1 MSHAI
6 SLDSLLNLP
15 AMGIPVV
22 NYSPESTWE
31 FGAAAQGYFRLPNQ
45 ERTSIVQLDGTYSLR
60 HQWYVN
66 TQGTLYFGNR
76 TLSPNSLIASSPIDL
91 ILLDIMMG
99 EMSGLE
105 MAEKLRSDIG
115 YRESGIGIP
124 PIIFLTALS
133 DEDTVLQGFQLGADD
148 YISKPFRIA
157 EVLARVAAVL
167 RRSATPKTAVQN
179 SSEVQNSSTI
189 VFEGIVVNKADM
201 SLKVDG
207 ETVVMTRKEIEL
219 LCYLLTH
226 RGQILSREHLLKN
239 VWDSNGFVLERT
251 VDVHITHLRKKLG
264 QYGKRIVTKSG
275 YGYMFSV

>member
-1 MSHAI
+1 MAKQRI
-6 SLDSLLNLP
+6 L
-15 AMGIPVV
+15 
-22 NYSPESTWE
+22 
-31 FGAAAQGYFRLPNQ
+31 
-45 ERTSIVQLDGTYSLR
+45 IVDDEEDICMILSYSLQKAGYEVLVA
-60 HQWYVN
+60 HSAEEALELIQ
-66 TQGTLYFGNR
+66 
-76 TLSPNSLIASSPIDL
+76 SPIAHTPSPIDL

-115 YRESGIGIP
+115 RSQSELLGIGIP

-133 DEDTVLQGFQLGADD
+133 DEDTVLQGFKLGADD

-167 RRSATPKTAVQN
+167 RRTAEQGTRSQEPRPISN
-179 SSEVQNSSTI
+179 DSI

-207 ETVVMTRKEIEL
+207 EAVVMTRKEIEL

>member
-1 MSHAI
+1 MAKQRI
-6 SLDSLLNLP
+6 L
-15 AMGIPVV
+15 
-22 NYSPESTWE
+22 
-31 FGAAAQGYFRLPNQ
+31 
-45 ERTSIVQLDGTYSLR
+45 IVDDEEDICMILSYSLQKAGYEVLVAHSAEEALANYELR
-60 HQWYVN
+60 IKNYEV
-66 TQGTLYFGNR
+66 
-76 TLSPNSLIASSPIDL
+76 DL

-105 MAEKLRSDIG
+105 MAEKVKSENGNVKGENHL
-115 YRESGIGIP
+115 P

-133 DEDTVLQGFQLGADD
+133 DEDTVLQGFKLGADD

-207 ETVVMTRKEIEL
+207 EAVVMTRKEIEL

>member
-1 MSHAI
+1 MAKQRI
-6 SLDSLLNLP
+6 L
-15 AMGIPVV
+15 
-22 NYSPESTWE
+22 
-31 FGAAAQGYFRLPNQ
+31 
-45 ERTSIVQLDGTYSLR
+45 IVDDEEDICMILSYSLQKAGYDTLVA
-60 HQWYVN
+60 HSAEEALELLQSPIAN
-66 TQGTLYFGNR
+66 T
-76 TLSPNSLIASSPIDL
+76 PSPIDL

-105 MAEKLRSDIG
+105 MANHLRLDNVQSDNL
-115 YRESGIGIP
+115 P

-133 DEDTVLQGFQLGADD
+133 DEDTVLQGFKLGADD

-157 EVLARVAAVL
+157 EVLARVTAVL
-167 RRSATPKTAVQN
+167 RRSAMPKAMVQD

-207 ETVVMTRKEIEL
+207 EAVVMTRKEIEL

-226 RGQILSREHLLKN
+226 RGQILSREHLLQN

>member
-1 MSHAI
+1 MILS
-6 SLDSLLNLP
+6 
-15 AMGIPVV
+15 
-22 NYSPESTWE
+22 
-31 FGAAAQGYFRLPNQ
+31 
-45 ERTSIVQLDGTYSLR
+45 YSL
-60 HQWYVN
+60 QKAGYE
-66 TQGTLYFGNR
+66 TLVAHSAEEA
-76 TLSPNSLIASSPIDL
+76 LELLQSPNSLIASSPIDL

-133 DEDTVLQGFQLGADD
+133 DEDTVLQGFKLGADD

-219 LCYLLTH
+219 ICYLLTH
-226 RGQILSREHLLKN
+226 RGQILSREHLLQN

>member
-1 MSHAI
+1 MAKQRI
-6 SLDSLLNLP
+6 L
-15 AMGIPVV
+15 
-22 NYSPESTWE
+22 
-31 FGAAAQGYFRLPNQ
+31 
-45 ERTSIVQLDGTYSLR
+45 IVDDEEDICMILSYSL
-60 HQWYVN
+60 QKAGYD
-66 TQGTLYFGNR
+66 TLVAHSAEEA
-76 TLSPNSLIASSPIDL
+76 LELLQSPIAHTPSPIDL

-133 DEDTVLQGFQLGADD
+133 DEDTVLQGFKLGADD

-167 RRSATPKTAVQN
+167 RRTAKQGAKN
-179 SSEVQNSSTI
+179 QEPRPISNDCI
-189 VFEGIVVNKADM
+189 VFEGVVVNKADM

-207 ETVVMTRKEIEL
+207 EAVVMTRKEIEL

-226 RGQILSREHLLKN
+226 RGQILSREHLLNN
-239 VWDSNGFVLERT
+239 VWDSNGIVLERT
-251 VDVHITHLRKKLG
+251 VDVHITHLRRKLG

>member
-1 MSHAI
+1 MAKQRI
-6 SLDSLLNLP
+6 L
-15 AMGIPVV
+15 
-22 NYSPESTWE
+22 
-31 FGAAAQGYFRLPNQ
+31 
-45 ERTSIVQLDGTYSLR
+45 IVDDEEDICMILSYSLQKAGYEVLVA
-60 HQWYVN
+60 HSAEEALELLQ
-66 TQGTLYFGNR
+66 
-76 TLSPNSLIASSPIDL
+76 SPNSLIASSPIDL

-105 MAEKLRSDIG
+105 MAEKLKSENG
-115 YRESGIGIP
+115 NVKGENHLP

-133 DEDTVLQGFQLGADD
+133 DEDTVLQGFKLGADD

-167 RRSATPKTAVQN
+167 RRTAEQGAKN
-179 SSEVQNSSTI
+179 KEQRPISNDCI

-207 ETVVMTRKEIEL
+207 EAVVMTRKEIEL

-264 QYGKRIVTKSG
+264 PYGKRIVTKSG
-275 YGYMFSV
+275 YGYLFSV

>member
-1 MSHAI
+1 MAKQRI
-6 SLDSLLNLP
+6 L
-15 AMGIPVV
+15 
-22 NYSPESTWE
+22 
-31 FGAAAQGYFRLPNQ
+31 
-45 ERTSIVQLDGTYSLR
+45 IVDDEEDICMILSYSL
-60 HQWYVN
+60 QKAGYD
-66 TQGTLYFGNR
+66 TLVAHSAEEA
-76 TLSPNSLIASSPIDL
+76 LEQLQSPIAHTPSPIDL

-157 EVLARVAAVL
+157 EVLARVTAVL
-167 RRSATPKTAVQN
+167 RRTEAIRRSGDQATRR
-179 SSEVQNSSTI
+179 EGDDDCI

-207 ETVVMTRKEIEL
+207 EAVVMTRKEIEL

-226 RGQILSREHLLKN
+226 RGQILSREHLLQN

>member
-1 MSHAI
+1 MAKQRI
-6 SLDSLLNLP
+6 L
-15 AMGIPVV
+15 
-22 NYSPESTWE
+22 
-31 FGAAAQGYFRLPNQ
+31 
-45 ERTSIVQLDGTYSLR
+45 IVDDEEDICMILSYSLQKAGYEVLVA
-60 HQWYVN
+60 HSAEEALELLQ
-66 TQGTLYFGNR
+66 
-76 TLSPNSLIASSPIDL
+76 SPIAHTPSPIDL

-105 MAEKLRSDIG
+105 MAEKLKSENG
-115 YRESGIGIP
+115 KVKSENHLP

-133 DEDTVLQGFQLGADD
+133 DEDTVLQGFKLGADD

-167 RRSATPKTAVQN
+167 RRTEARRRQGDEAIRQE
-179 SSEVQNSSTI
+179 SENCI

-207 ETVVMTRKEIEL
+207 EAVVMTRKEIEL

>member
-1 MSHAI
+1 MAKQRI
-6 SLDSLLNLP
+6 L
-15 AMGIPVV
+15 
-22 NYSPESTWE
+22 
-31 FGAAAQGYFRLPNQ
+31 
-45 ERTSIVQLDGTYSLR
+45 IVDDEEDICMILSYSL
-60 HQWYVN
+60 QKAGYD
-66 TQGTLYFGNR
+66 TLVAHSAEEA
-76 TLSPNSLIASSPIDL
+76 LELLQSPIAHTPSPINL

-105 MAEKLRSDIG
+105 MAEILNQKPGTKSQDRSV
-115 YRESGIGIP
+115 P

-167 RRSATPKTAVQN
+167 RRTETRRRQGDEAIRQEGEN
-179 SSEVQNSSTI
+179 CI

>member
-1 MSHAI
+1 MAKQRI
-6 SLDSLLNLP
+6 L
-15 AMGIPVV
+15 
-22 NYSPESTWE
+22 
-31 FGAAAQGYFRLPNQ
+31 
-45 ERTSIVQLDGTYSLR
+45 IVDDEEDICMILSYSLQKAGYEVLVAHSAEEALANYELR
-60 HQWYVN
+60 IKNYEV
-66 TQGTLYFGNR
+66 
-76 TLSPNSLIASSPIDL
+76 DL

-105 MAEKLRSDIG
+105 MAEKLKSENG
-115 YRESGIGIP
+115 NVKGENHLP

-133 DEDTVLQGFQLGADD
+133 DEDTVLQGFKLGADD

-167 RRSATPKTAVQN
+167 RRSAMPKTAVQN

-207 ETVVMTRKEIEL
+207 EAVVMTRKEIEL

>member
-1 MSHAI
+1 MILS
-6 SLDSLLNLP
+6 
-15 AMGIPVV
+15 
-22 NYSPESTWE
+22 
-31 FGAAAQGYFRLPNQ
+31 
-45 ERTSIVQLDGTYSLR
+45 YSLQKAGYEVLVA
-60 HQWYVN
+60 HSAEEALELLQ
-66 TQGTLYFGNR
+66 
-76 TLSPNSLIASSPIDL
+76 SPNSLIASSPIDL

-105 MAEKLRSDIG
+105 MAEKLKSENG
-115 YRESGIGIP
+115 NVKGENHLP

-133 DEDTVLQGFQLGADD
+133 DEDTVLQGFKLGADD

-167 RRSATPKTAVQN
+167 RRSAMPKTAVQN
-179 SSEVQNSSTI
+179 SSEIQNSSTI

-275 YGYMFSV
+275 YGYLFSV

>member
-1 MSHAI
+1 MAKQRI
-6 SLDSLLNLP
+6 L
-15 AMGIPVV
+15 
-22 NYSPESTWE
+22 
-31 FGAAAQGYFRLPNQ
+31 
-45 ERTSIVQLDGTYSLR
+45 IVDDEEDICMILSYSLQKAGYEVLVA
-60 HQWYVN
+60 HSAEEALELLQ
-66 TQGTLYFGNR
+66 
-76 TLSPNSLIASSPIDL
+76 SPIAHTPSPIDL

-105 MAEKLRSDIG
+105 MANHLRLDNVQSDNL
-115 YRESGIGIP
+115 P

-133 DEDTVLQGFQLGADD
+133 DEDTVLQGFKLGADD

-157 EVLARVAAVL
+157 EVLARVTAVL
-167 RRSATPKTAVQN
+167 RRTAEQGTRN
-179 SSEVQNSSTI
+179 QEQRPISNDCI

-207 ETVVMTRKEIEL
+207 EAVVMTRKEIEL

-226 RGQILSREHLLKN
+226 RGQILSREHLLQN

-251 VDVHITHLRKKLG
+251 VDVHITHLRKKLR

>member
-1 MSHAI
+1 MAKQRI
-6 SLDSLLNLP
+6 L
-15 AMGIPVV
+15 
-22 NYSPESTWE
+22 
-31 FGAAAQGYFRLPNQ
+31 
-45 ERTSIVQLDGTYSLR
+45 IVDDEEDICMILSYSLQKAGYEVLVA
-60 HQWYVN
+60 HSAEDALELLQ
-66 TQGTLYFGNR
+66 
-76 TLSPNSLIASSPIDL
+76 SPTAHTPSPINL

-115 YRESGIGIP
+115 RSQSELLDASLLDIGTP

-133 DEDTVLQGFQLGADD
+133 DEDTVLQGFKLGADD

-167 RRSATPKTAVQN
+167 RRTAEQGTRN
-179 SSEVQNSSTI
+179 QEQRPISNDCI

-207 ETVVMTRKEIEL
+207 EAVVMTRKEIEL

-226 RGQILSREHLLKN
+226 RGQILSREHLLQN
-239 VWDSNGFVLERT
+239 VWNSNGFVLERT
-251 VDVHITHLRKKLG
+251 VDVHITHLRRKLG

>member
-1 MSHAI
+1 MAKQRI
-6 SLDSLLNLP
+6 L
-15 AMGIPVV
+15 
-22 NYSPESTWE
+22 
-31 FGAAAQGYFRLPNQ
+31 
-45 ERTSIVQLDGTYSLR
+45 IVDDEEDICMILSYSL
-60 HQWYVN
+60 QKAGYEV
-66 TQGTLYFGNR
+66 
-76 TLSPNSLIASSPIDL
+76 LIAHSAEEALELLQSPIAHTPSPIDL

-105 MAEKLRSDIG
+105 MANHLRLDNVQSDDL
-115 YRESGIGIP
+115 P

-133 DEDTVLQGFQLGADD
+133 DEDTVLQGFKLGADD

-201 SLKVDG
+201 SLKVDN
-207 ETVVMTRKEIEL
+207 EAVVMTRKEIEL

-239 VWDSNGFVLERT
+239 VWDSNGFVMERT
-251 VDVHITHLRKKLG
+251 VDVHITHLRRKLG

>member
-1 MSHAI
+1 MAKQRI
-6 SLDSLLNLP
+6 L
-15 AMGIPVV
+15 
-22 NYSPESTWE
+22 
-31 FGAAAQGYFRLPNQ
+31 
-45 ERTSIVQLDGTYSLR
+45 IVDDEEDICMILSYSLQKAGYEVLVA
-60 HQWYVN
+60 HSAEEALELLQ
-66 TQGTLYFGNR
+66 
-76 TLSPNSLIASSPIDL
+76 SPIAHTPSPIDL

-99 EMSGLE
+99 EISGLE
-105 MAEKLRSDIG
+105 MAEKLKS
-115 YRESGIGIP
+115 ENHIP

-133 DEDTVLQGFQLGADD
+133 DEDTVLQGFKLGADD

-167 RRSATPKTAVQN
+167 RRSATLKTAVQS

-239 VWDSNGFVLERT
+239 VWDSNGFVMERT
-251 VDVHITHLRKKLG
+251 VDVHITHLRRKLG

>member
-1 MSHAI
+1 MAKQRI
-6 SLDSLLNLP
+6 L
-15 AMGIPVV
+15 
-22 NYSPESTWE
+22 
-31 FGAAAQGYFRLPNQ
+31 
-45 ERTSIVQLDGTYSLR
+45 IVDDEEDICMILSYSL
-60 HQWYVN
+60 QKAGYEV
-66 TQGTLYFGNR
+66 
-76 TLSPNSLIASSPIDL
+76 LIAHSAEEALELLQSPIAHTPSPIDL

-105 MAEKLRSDIG
+105 MANHLRLDNVQSDNL
-115 YRESGIGIP
+115 P

-133 DEDTVLQGFQLGADD
+133 DEDTVLQGFKLGADD

-207 ETVVMTRKEIEL
+207 EAVVMTRKEIEL

-251 VDVHITHLRKKLG
+251 VDVHITHLRRKLR

>member
-1 MSHAI
+1 MAKQRI
-6 SLDSLLNLP
+6 L
-15 AMGIPVV
+15 
-22 NYSPESTWE
+22 
-31 FGAAAQGYFRLPNQ
+31 
-45 ERTSIVQLDGTYSLR
+45 IVDDEEDICMILSYSLQKAGYEVLVAHSAEEALANYELR
-60 HQWYVN
+60 IKNYEV
-66 TQGTLYFGNR
+66 
-76 TLSPNSLIASSPIDL
+76 DL

-105 MAEKLRSDIG
+105 MAEKLKSENG
-115 YRESGIGIP
+115 NVKGENHLP

-133 DEDTVLQGFQLGADD
+133 DEDTVLKGFKLGADD

-167 RRSATPKTAVQN
+167 RRTEARRQQGDEAIRQEGEN
-179 SSEVQNSSTI
+179 CI

-207 ETVVMTRKEIEL
+207 EVVVMTRKEIEL

-226 RGQILSREHLLKN
+226 RGQILSREHLLQH
-239 VWDSNGFVLERT
+239 VWDSNGFVMERT
-251 VDVHITHLRKKLG
+251 VDVHITHLRRKLG

>member
-1 MSHAI
+1 MAKQRI
-6 SLDSLLNLP
+6 L
-15 AMGIPVV
+15 
-22 NYSPESTWE
+22 
-31 FGAAAQGYFRLPNQ
+31 
-45 ERTSIVQLDGTYSLR
+45 IVDDEEDICMILSYSLQKAGYEVLVAHSAEEALANYELR
-60 HQWYVN
+60 IKNYEV
-66 TQGTLYFGNR
+66 
-76 TLSPNSLIASSPIDL
+76 DL

-105 MAEKLRSDIG
+105 MANHLRLDNVQSDNL
-115 YRESGIGIP
+115 P

-133 DEDTVLQGFQLGADD
+133 DEDTVLQGFKLGADD

-167 RRSATPKTAVQN
+167 RRTAEQGTRN
-179 SSEVQNSSTI
+179 QEQGPISSDCI

-201 SLKVDG
+201 SLNVDG
-207 ETVVMTRKEIEL
+207 EAVVMTRKEIEL

-226 RGQILSREHLLKN
+226 RGQILSREHLLQN

>member
-1 MSHAI
+1 MAKQRI
-6 SLDSLLNLP
+6 L
-15 AMGIPVV
+15 
-22 NYSPESTWE
+22 
-31 FGAAAQGYFRLPNQ
+31 
-45 ERTSIVQLDGTYSLR
+45 IVDDEEDICMILSYSLQKAGYEVLVAHSAEEALANYELR
-60 HQWYVN
+60 IKNYEV
-66 TQGTLYFGNR
+66 
-76 TLSPNSLIASSPIDL
+76 DL

-105 MAEKLRSDIG
+105 MAEKVKSENGNVKGENHL
-115 YRESGIGIP
+115 P

-133 DEDTVLQGFQLGADD
+133 DEDTVLQGFKLGADD

-226 RGQILSREHLLKN
+226 RGQVLSREHLLKN

-275 YGYMFSV
+275 YGYLFSV

>member
-1 MSHAI
+1 MAKQRI
-6 SLDSLLNLP
+6 L
-15 AMGIPVV
+15 
-22 NYSPESTWE
+22 
-31 FGAAAQGYFRLPNQ
+31 
-45 ERTSIVQLDGTYSLR
+45 IVDDEEDICMILSYSLQKAGYEVLVA
-60 HQWYVN
+60 HSAEEALELLQ
-66 TQGTLYFGNR
+66 
-76 TLSPNSLIASSPIDL
+76 SPTAHTPSPIDL

-115 YRESGIGIP
+115 RSRGELLDASLLDIGTP

-133 DEDTVLQGFQLGADD
+133 DEDTVLQGFKLGADD

-167 RRSATPKTAVQN
+167 RRTAEQGAKN
-179 SSEVQNSSTI
+179 QEPRPISNDCI
-189 VFEGIVVNKADM
+189 VFEGVVVNKADM
-201 SLKVDG
+201 SLKVD
-207 ETVVMTRKEIEL
+207 EVVVVMTRKEIEL

-226 RGQILSREHLLKN
+226 RGQILSREHLLSN

>member
-1 MSHAI
+1 MAKQRI
-6 SLDSLLNLP
+6 L
-15 AMGIPVV
+15 
-22 NYSPESTWE
+22 
-31 FGAAAQGYFRLPNQ
+31 
-45 ERTSIVQLDGTYSLR
+45 IVDDEEDICMILSYSLQKAGYEVLVA
-60 HQWYVN
+60 HSAEEALELLQ
-66 TQGTLYFGNR
+66 
-76 TLSPNSLIASSPIDL
+76 SPNSLIASSPIDL

-105 MAEKLRSDIG
+105 MAEKLKSENG
-115 YRESGIGIP
+115 NVKGENHLP

-133 DEDTVLQGFQLGADD
+133 DEDTVLKGFKLGADD

-167 RRSATPKTAVQN
+167 RRTAEQGAKN
-179 SSEVQNSSTI
+179 QEPRPISNDCI

-275 YGYMFSV
+275 YGYLFSV

>member
-1 MSHAI
+1 MAKQRI
-6 SLDSLLNLP
+6 L
-15 AMGIPVV
+15 
-22 NYSPESTWE
+22 
-31 FGAAAQGYFRLPNQ
+31 
-45 ERTSIVQLDGTYSLR
+45 IVDDEEDICMILSYSLQKAGYEVLVA
-60 HQWYVN
+60 HSAEEALANYELTIKNYEV
-66 TQGTLYFGNR
+66 
-76 TLSPNSLIASSPIDL
+76 DL

-99 EMSGLE
+99 EISGLE
-105 MAEKLRSDIG
+105 MAEILNQEQGTKSQDRSV
-115 YRESGIGIP
+115 P

-133 DEDTVLQGFQLGADD
+133 DEDTVLKGFKLGADD

-167 RRSATPKTAVQN
+167 RRTEASRREGDEAIRQEGEN
-179 SSEVQNSSTI
+179 CI
-189 VFEGIVVNKADM
+189 VFEGIVVNKVDM

-207 ETVVMTRKEIEL
+207 EAVVMTRKEIEL

-226 RGQILSREHLLKN
+226 RGQILSREHLLQN

-264 QYGKRIVTKSG
+264 QYGRRIVTKSG

>member
-1 MSHAI
+1 MSKQRI
-6 SLDSLLNLP
+6 L
-15 AMGIPVV
+15 
-22 NYSPESTWE
+22 
-31 FGAAAQGYFRLPNQ
+31 
-45 ERTSIVQLDGTYSLR
+45 IVDDEEDICMILSYSLQKAGYEVLVA
-60 HQWYVN
+60 HSAEEALELLQ
-66 TQGTLYFGNR
+66 
-76 TLSPNSLIASSPIDL
+76 SPNSPIASSPIDL

-115 YRESGIGIP
+115 RSQSELLDASLLGIGIP

-133 DEDTVLQGFQLGADD
+133 DEDTVLQGFKLGADD

-157 EVLARVAAVL
+157 EVLARVATVL
-167 RRSATPKTAVQN
+167 RRTEAIRQSGDQATRREGDDN
-179 SSEVQNSSTI
+179 CI
-189 VFEGIVVNKADM
+189 VFEGIIVNKADM

-226 RGQILSREHLLKN
+226 RGQILSREHLLQN

-264 QYGKRIVTKSG
+264 QYGKRIITKSG

>member
-1 MSHAI
+1 MAEQRI
-6 SLDSLLNLP
+6 L
-15 AMGIPVV
+15 
-22 NYSPESTWE
+22 
-31 FGAAAQGYFRLPNQ
+31 
-45 ERTSIVQLDGTYSLR
+45 IVDDEEDICMILSYSL
-60 HQWYVN
+60 QKAGYK
-66 TQGTLYFGNR
+66 T
-76 TLSPNSLIASSPIDL
+76 LIAHSAEEALENYELSIKNHEIDL

-99 EMSGLE
+99 EISGLE
-105 MAEKLRSDIG
+105 MAEKLKSKNH
-115 YRESGIGIP
+115 IP

-133 DEDTVLQGFQLGADD
+133 DEDTVLQGFKLGADD

-157 EVLARVAAVL
+157 EVLARVVAVL
-167 RRSATPKTAVQN
+167 RRSATLKTAVQS
-179 SSEVQNSSTI
+179 SSEVQNRSTI

-207 ETVVMTRKEIEL
+207 EAVVMTRKEIEL

-239 VWDSNGFVLERT
+239 VWDSNGFVMERT
-251 VDVHITHLRKKLG
+251 VDVHITHLRRKLG

>member
-1 MSHAI
+1 MAKQRI
-6 SLDSLLNLP
+6 L
-15 AMGIPVV
+15 
-22 NYSPESTWE
+22 
-31 FGAAAQGYFRLPNQ
+31 
-45 ERTSIVQLDGTYSLR
+45 IVDDEEDICMILSYSLQKAGYEVLVA
-60 HQWYVN
+60 HSAEEALELLQ
-66 TQGTLYFGNR
+66 
-76 TLSPNSLIASSPIDL
+76 SPNSLIASSPIDL

-105 MAEKLRSDIG
+105 MAEKLRSDIK

-133 DEDTVLQGFQLGADD
+133 DEDTVLQGFKLGADD
-148 YISKPFRIA
+148 YISKPFRTA

-167 RRSATPKTAVQN
+167 RRTEAIRLSGNKAIRQEN
-179 SSEVQNSSTI
+179 DDNCI

-207 ETVVMTRKEIEL
+207 EAVVMTRKEIEL

-239 VWDSNGFVLERT
+239 VWDSNGFVMERT
-251 VDVHITHLRKKLG
+251 VDVHITHLRRKLG

-275 YGYMFSV
+275 YGYMFEN